1 MIVNPRLYAF
11 AFILALLCLGVNNT
25 QAAGA
30 GAQDEPHISLEVK
43 NQPLGDV
50 LKKISLDTGF
60 KFKLN
65 DQWRI
70 HPVVNV
76 TMKNISL
83 HRGLKII
90 LKGLNHAIIYE
101 SGKSIKIAIYGKVE
115 PGKTDSFPVQPF
127 SSQIQD
133 DQQRPVPFPES
144 SAEET
149 EDLERAE
156 DGSKETSSAGITEN
170 ESTENEDSPDGE
182 KEKGSEEAGTG
193 EGKELNQDS
202 SAQSENANE
211 QNEQE
216 NASEDASTESPQG
229 QN

>member
-1 MIVNPRLYAF
+1 MIVNPRSYAF
-11 AFILALLCLGVNNT
+11 AFILSLLCLGANHT
-25 QAAGA
+25 QALGA
-30 GAQDEPHISLEVK
+30 EAQDEPHISLEAK

-50 LKKISLDTGF
+50 LKKISLDTGY
-60 KFKLN
+60 KFRLN

-70 HPVVNV
+70 HPVNA

-115 PGKTDSFPVQPF
+115 PGKTDPYLTQPF

-133 DQQRPVPFPES
+133 DQQQPVPPPES

-149 EDLERAE
+149 EDLERSGA
-156 DGSKETSSAGITEN
+156 GSEETAPAGTTEN
-170 ESTENEDSPDGE
+170 ESTENEDSPDSEKGE
-182 KEKGSEEAGTG
+182 GSEETGTA
-193 EGKELNQDS
+193 EGKDLNRDS
-202 SAQSENANE
+202 SARGEIADE

-216 NASEDASTESPQG
+216 NASEDASTESSQE

>member
-1 MIVNPRLYAF
+1 MIVNPRSYAF
-11 AFILALLCLGVNNT
+11 AFILSLLCLGANNT
-25 QAAGA
+25 QALGA
-30 GAQDEPHISLEVK
+30 EAQDEPHISLEAK

-60 KFKLN
+60 KFRLN

-70 HPVVNV
+70 HPVNA

-115 PGKTDSFPVQPF
+115 PGNTDSSPVQPF
-127 SSQIQD
+127 SSQFQD
-133 DQQRPVPFPES
+133 NQQQPIPVPES
-144 SAEET
+144 SAEDT
-149 EDLERAE
+149 EGLERAE
-156 DGSKETSSAGITEN
+156 DGSEETAPAGTTEN

-182 KEKGSEEAGTG
+182 KGEGSEETG
-193 EGKELNQDS
+193 EAEGKELNRGS
-202 SAQSENANE
+202 SALSENENE

-216 NASEDASTESPQG
+216 NASEDASTESPPE